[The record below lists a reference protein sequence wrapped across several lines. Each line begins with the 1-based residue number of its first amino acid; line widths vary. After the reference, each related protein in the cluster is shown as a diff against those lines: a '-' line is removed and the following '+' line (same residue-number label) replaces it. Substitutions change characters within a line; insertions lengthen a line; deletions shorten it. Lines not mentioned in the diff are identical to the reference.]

1 MATINE
7 FLNPVLA
14 GRDLG
19 FDQAR
24 AVLDVVFEGQVHE
37 AQIAA
42 LLAALRTKGVTGAE
56 IAGLATSLRSHA
68 NRVQVGNSDLVDTC
82 GTGGGAV
89 KTCNVS
95 TGAALVAAG
104 AGVHVAKHG
113 NRGIT
118 SRCGSA
124 DVLEGL
130 GVKIDAEPE
139 VVARCIQEA
148 HIGFMFAPAFHP
160 AMRTVQPIR
169 KALGF
174 RTVFNILG
182 PLANPAGA
190 NRQVMGVADG
200 ALMEPIVQALK
211 ILGTHHA
218 LVVHSSGLD
227 EISTAGPTRVMEVKE
242 GVISAGHLNPEDLG
256 LPEARLEDLRIE
268 TAQES
273 AQILRAILEQRQ
285 AGPKRDIVVLNAAA
299 AILVGGLADSLQT
312 GMLLA
317 DQSIREGKALACLE
331 TLIQVSN
338 S

>member
-1 MATINE
+1 MAAIGE
-7 FLNPVLA
+7 FLNIVLA

-24 AVLDVVFEGQVHE
+24 AALDAIFAGEVPDVQV
-37 AQIAA
+37 AA
-42 LLAALRTKGVTGAE
+42 LLAALRTKGVTAPE

-68 NRVQVGNSDLVDTC
+68 NTVQVGIRDLVDTC

-104 AGVHVAKHG
+104 AGVYVAKHG

-118 SRCGSA
+118 SKCGSA
-124 DVLEGL
+124 DVLEAL
-130 GVKIDAEPE
+130 GVKIDPGPDVA
-139 VVARCIQEA
+139 ARCIREA
-148 HIGFMFAPAFHP
+148 HIGFLFAPAFHP
-160 AMRTVQPIR
+160 AMRLVQPIR

-174 RTVFNILG
+174 RTVFNLLG

-200 ALMEPIVQALK
+200 VLMDTIVQALK

-227 EISTAGPTRVMEVKE
+227 EISTAGPTRVVELKE
-242 GVISAGHLNPEDLG
+242 GVISAGHLDPADLG
-256 LPEARLEDLRIE
+256 LQEAKLEDLRIE

-273 AQILRAILEQRQ
+273 AQALRAILEQRL

-299 AILVGGLADSLQT
+299 AILVGGLAGSLQT

-331 TLIQVSN
+331 TLIRVSN
-338 S
+338 R

>member
-1 MATINE
+1 MAAIGE
-7 FLNPVLA
+7 FLNIVLA

-24 AVLDVVFEGQVHE
+24 AALDAIFAGEVPDVQV
-37 AQIAA
+37 AA
-42 LLAALRTKGVTGAE
+42 LLAALRTKGVTAPE

-68 NRVQVGNSDLVDTC
+68 NTVQVGIRDLVDTC

-104 AGVHVAKHG
+104 AGVYVAKHG

-118 SRCGSA
+118 SKCGSA
-124 DVLEGL
+124 DVLEAL
-130 GVKIDAEPE
+130 GVKIDPGPDVA
-139 VVARCIQEA
+139 ARCIREA
-148 HIGFMFAPAFHP
+148 HIGFLFAPAFHP
-160 AMRTVQPIR
+160 AMRLVQPIR

-174 RTVFNILG
+174 RTVFNLLG

-200 ALMEPIVQALK
+200 VLMDTIVQALK

-227 EISTAGPTRVMEVKE
+227 EISTAGPTRVVELKE
-242 GVISAGHLNPEDLG
+242 GVISAGHLDPADLG
-256 LPEARLEDLRIE
+256 LQEAKREDLRIE

-273 AQILRAILEQRQ
+273 AQALRAILEQRL

-299 AILVGGLADSLQT
+299 AILVGGLAGSLQT

-331 TLIQVSN
+331 TLIRVSN
-338 S
+338 R